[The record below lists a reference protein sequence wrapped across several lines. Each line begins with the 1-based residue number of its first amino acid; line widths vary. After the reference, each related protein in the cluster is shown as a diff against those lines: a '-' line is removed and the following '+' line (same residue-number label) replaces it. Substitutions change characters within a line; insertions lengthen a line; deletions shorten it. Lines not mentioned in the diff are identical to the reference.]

1 MVARSRRSNRQGDE
15 HLYDED
21 NDSSNEDDSSFSQ
34 GYDGEDDDDED
45 NGNEGSYRSVD
56 SRNTLG
62 TTSARSESESSHHEL
77 VMLPRT
83 RIVVSGAILL
93 VAIALGTATYLV
105 TAKGQNQTFT
115 SKVRMVLWREGVQP
129 NSGCPRRIACTSL
142 AYLSSFFR
150 ATRST
155 TTIATW
161 SSRRPGPRLRG

>member
-1 MVARSRRSNRQGDE
+1 MVARSRRLNRRGDE

-34 GYDGEDDDDED
+34 GYDGEGEDDED

-56 SRNTLG
+56 SRNSLG

-83 RIVVSGAILL
+83 
-93 VAIALGTATYLV
+93 
-105 TAKGQNQTFT
+105 KGQNQTFT
-115 SKVRMVLWREGVQP
+115 SKVRTVLWREGVQP
-129 NSGCPRRIACTSL
+129 NSGCPRSIACASL